1 MANTSNPFGFRF
13 WGPKYGGGT
22 YGLLTKY
29 IAAGYGTA
37 LYRGDLVTYVNNT
50 ATGYIQ
56 QGAAAQGV
64 KNAYNVG
71 IFYGV
76 EYFSVA
82 KGSQI
87 FSTYWPASDHSATP
101 GGDGKALVIPL
112 YGSNGPNLFEV
123 QVDNSSGSPF
133 TLSSVGSN
141 VDIVVGTGT
150 VTSGYAQSSM
160 QILASSLATGQGSSG
175 ATGLNYPFRVFDL
188 FSNYAAPG
196 QNGADNTTA
205 YNHVIVEPNP
215 NIVAT
220 AGLY

>member
-1 MANTSNPFGFRF
+1 MANTSNPFGFKY

-22 YGLLTKY
+22 YGLLTRT
-29 IAAGYGTA
+29 IAAAYGTA
-37 LYRGDLVTYVNNT
+37 LYRGDLMTYVSSS
-50 ATGYIQ
+50 ATGYIKQ
-56 QGAAAQGV
+56 AAAAQAAA
-64 KNAYNVG
+64 NAYNVG

-82 KGSQI
+82 QGRQI
-87 FSTYWPASDHSATP
+87 FSTYWPTSDHSATP
-101 GGDGKALVIPL
+101 GGDGKALIIPL
-112 YGSNGPNLFEV
+112 FGSNGPNLFEV
-123 QVDNSSGSPF
+123 QVDNSAGAPF
-133 TLSSVGSN
+133 TMTAQGSN

-150 VTSGYAQSSM
+150 VISGYAQSSM

-175 ATGLNYPFRVFDL
+175 ATGLNYPFRVWDL
-188 FSNYAAPG
+188 FSNFAAPG
-196 QNGADNTTA
+196 QNGSDNTTV